1 MKPIVLAFIDLC
13 FILLFISI
21 LTEIKYKKN
30 IDLAFNVFLAIILMS
45 IMKFFIFIYASYKYN
60 NNCEFSKDIYCS

>member
-1 MKPIVLAFIDLC
+1 MKPIVLAFIELC
-13 FILLFISI
+13 FILLFIAI

-45 IMKFFIFIYASYKYN
+45 IMKFFIFIYASHKYN